1 MWGKD
6 AVVNKNNWIYS
17 LNCVHT
23 SCTSKNITV
32 LGSRQV
38 SDERILVQFVYTN
51 HLDLGKE
58 ENNLKLVLQEVFDL
72 YPHIKFIETGQLINP
87 VGLWII

>member
-1 MWGKD
+1 MKLRDLDITDIIQLIVYALLGE
-6 AVVNKNNWIYS
+6 
-17 LNCVHT
+17 
-23 SCTSKNITV
+23 NITV

-58 ENNLKLVLQEVFDL
+58 EKNLKLVLQEVFDL